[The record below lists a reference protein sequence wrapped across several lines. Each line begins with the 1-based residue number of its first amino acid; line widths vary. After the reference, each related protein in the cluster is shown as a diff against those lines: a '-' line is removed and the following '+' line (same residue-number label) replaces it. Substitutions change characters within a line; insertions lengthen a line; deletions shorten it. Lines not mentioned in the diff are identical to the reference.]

1 LWRVAALAK
10 HTAATS
16 NRAESRENVIHFM
29 VQVLREW

>member
-1 LWRVAALAK
+1 MVAALAK

-16 NRAESRENVIHFM
+16 NRAESRENEIHFM